1 MFPHSVHIS
10 ARKDKSSSVLPLRSN
25 GVNVAS
31 QIPVPA
37 PQQTQKNEHTAQLPD
52 SSDSVRQLLQDEMF
66 KLVQV
71 NTSLYKQM

>member
-1 MFPHSVHIS
+1 MFSHSAHIS
-10 ARKDKSSSVLPLRSN
+10 ACKGKSSSEPPLLSS
-25 GVNVAS
+25 GVKVAS

-37 PQQTQKNEHTAQLPD
+37 PQQTRKNQHTAQLPD

-71 NTSLYKQM
+71 STSLYK